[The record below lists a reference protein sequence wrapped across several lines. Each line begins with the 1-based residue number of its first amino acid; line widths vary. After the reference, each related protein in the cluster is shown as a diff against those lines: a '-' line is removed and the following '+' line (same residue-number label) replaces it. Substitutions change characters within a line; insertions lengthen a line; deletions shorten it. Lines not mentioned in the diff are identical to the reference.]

1 MIGRAIV
8 PNGSSRRASGS
19 VLGLECR
26 AIVPNGSARG
36 ASGGDLGFSAV
47 ALTGYGALRLRSIGD
62 NRSTMAL
69 KRRRLRVFRL
79 LLSQATVHSG
89 SDRLGTIDLPWRSS
103 GGVLAVFL
111 KSHRIQ
117 ILESDAKKTMIS

>member
-1 MIGRAIV
+1 MALKRRRLRVFRLLLSQATV
-8 PNGSSRRASGS
+8 HTGSDR
-19 VLGLECR
+19 LGTIDLPWR
-26 AIVPNGSARG
+26 S
-36 ASGGDLGFSAV
+36 SGGVLGFSAV

>member
-1 MIGRAIV
+1 MIGRAIA

-69 KRRRLRVFRL
+69 KRRRL
-79 LLSQATVHSG
+79 SG
-89 SDRLGTIDLPWRSS
+89 
-103 GGVLAVFL
+103 FFFY
-111 KSHRIQ
+111 KSHRSRT
-117 ILESDAKKTMIS
+117 LETDAKNTIIVL